1 MECLITTLNYLFR
14 LFSNLR
20 ITLQISMIL
29 YAKFPGS
36 RELYAKQV
44 SSLNDHYSPF
54 EYQNCQNVRILK
66 KTFYSVFAKTIA
78 IVVAVAMAKEQ
89 TLNKMFFKLRQAVVD
104 KFEEYEKKKLWSN
117 VFMVILNVFGI

>member
-1 MECLITTLNYLFR
+1 M
-14 LFSNLR
+14 
-20 ITLQISMIL
+20 
-29 YAKFPGS
+29 
-36 RELYAKQV
+36 
-44 SSLNDHYSPF
+44 
-54 EYQNCQNVRILK
+54 
-66 KTFYSVFAKTIA
+66 FAKAIA